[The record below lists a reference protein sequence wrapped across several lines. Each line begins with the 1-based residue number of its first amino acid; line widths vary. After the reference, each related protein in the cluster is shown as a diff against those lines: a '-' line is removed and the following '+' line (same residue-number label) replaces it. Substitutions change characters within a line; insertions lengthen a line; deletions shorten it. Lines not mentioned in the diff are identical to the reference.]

1 MKMII
6 RRSAKNWD
14 QHPCNSF
21 AYNVSIVIVV
31 EVGGH
36 EDGVLGDDESAMCH

>member
-36 EDGVLGDDESAMCH
+36 EEVGADDESAMCH